1 MLVWLIGTVLG
12 FLALNALV
20 VVLGAASTAR
30 YEAERRELARP
41 TTGHGEPE
49 AVAVEA

>member
-20 VVLGAASTAR
+20 IALGAASTAR
-30 YEAERRELARP
+30 YEEERRELARL
-41 TTGHGEPE
+41 TAGHGEREVAE
-49 AVAVEA
+49 A

>member
-20 VVLGAASTAR
+20 IVLGAASTAR
-30 YEAERRELARP
+30 YEEERRDLARLSA
-41 TTGHGEPE
+41 GHGERDILVAE
-49 AVAVEA
+49 A